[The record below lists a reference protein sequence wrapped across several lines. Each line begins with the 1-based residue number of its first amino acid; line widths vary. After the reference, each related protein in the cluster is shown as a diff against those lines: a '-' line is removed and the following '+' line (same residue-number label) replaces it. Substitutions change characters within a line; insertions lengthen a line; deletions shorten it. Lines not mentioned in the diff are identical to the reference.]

1 MDELI
6 KIKGLTYS
14 YGQTDVLDSVD
25 LDIRAGD
32 FAGIIGG
39 NGTGKSTLV
48 RLITGSLKPQSGEIK
63 ISAVKEKKSPVIS
76 YVAQMQD
83 KKKSSF
89 PATVEETVMMGL
101 YSQIGAF
108 RLPKKIHR
116 QKVQNALEMIGIEIY
131 GKRLIGELSGGQR
144 QKVMIAKA
152 IVNEPDILILDEPT
166 TGVDRQ
172 SSENIYEILKMM
184 NDNQHITILI
194 ISHDIKNLKL
204 YCKSIY
210 ELEYGKIKKY
220 DI

>member
-83 KKKSSF
+83 KKK
-89 PATVEETVMMGL
+89 E
-101 YSQIGAF
+101 
-108 RLPKKIHR
+108 
-116 QKVQNALEMIGIEIY
+116 
-131 GKRLIGELSGGQR
+131 
-144 QKVMIAKA
+144 
-152 IVNEPDILILDEPT
+152 
-166 TGVDRQ
+166 
-172 SSENIYEILKMM
+172 
-184 NDNQHITILI
+184 
-194 ISHDIKNLKL
+194 
-204 YCKSIY
+204 
-210 ELEYGKIKKY
+210 
-220 DI
+220 